1 MTTTV
6 TLTVRT
12 VHTAKDQLK
21 ANQATKFIGRGSA
34 RSSTNQYSKDF
45 GDLAN
50 TGIYTSEDRVFI
62 SSEGNRVGR
71 VTPDFDEILKAV
83 KARATLITDNL
94 YNRSRTYNIGERE
107 VAEFISSHGYKEAPS
122 GIWKPSN

>member
-1 MTTTV
+1 MV
-6 TLTVRT
+6 TLTVT
-12 VHTAKDQLK
+12 SAYTAKDQLK
-21 ANQATKFIGRGSA
+21 ADQANKFIGRGSA
-34 RSSTNQYSKDF
+34 RSSTNQYEIDY

-50 TGIYTSEDRVFI
+50 TGNYTSADKVFI
-62 SSEGNRVGR
+62 SAEGNRSGR
-71 VTPDFDEILKAV
+71 ITPDFDEILKAV
-83 KARATLITDNL
+83 KARATIITDNL